1 MDEKVLTNL
10 PHPQEAGY
18 DEFTMHET
26 PQQLINEG
34 WQRMFVAGEPRL
46 SEAVDNYQQ
55 LGYEV
60 KLLPITAEK
69 HTLECD
75 ACITDE
81 AAVKLHIIFIRPM
94 EHKDY

>member
-1 MDEKVLTNL
+1 M
-10 PHPQEAGY
+10 PQPQEIVY

-26 PQQLINEG
+26 PEQLIHDG
-34 WQRMFVAGEPRL
+34 WQRMFVAEEPRL

-60 KLLPITAEK
+60 ILLPITAEK

-81 AAVKLHIIFIRPM
+81 AALKLHIIFIRPM
-94 EHKDY
+94 ECKDH